1 MLEMSYP
8 PELRAFA
15 DEVRAFVR
23 AELPPETR
31 RKTIEHRPLEKREHV
46 EWQQKLFQRGWSVPA
61 WPREW
66 GGPGWSPLQRHVFN
80 EALSIEGAPEF
91 IPFGQT
97 MIAPVM
103 MAFGT
108 QEQKQ
113 KYLPRIAT
121 LEDFWC
127 QGFSEPNSGSDL
139 ASLRTKAVRDGDDWI
154 VTGQKIWTSY
164 AHEADMIFCL
174 VRTDP
179 TSKPQAGITMIV
191 FPMNLPGITIRPTIT
206 IDGGHTVN
214 EVFFDD
220 VRVPFANTIGEVNKG
235 WTCAKYLLGHERTSI
250 ARVGQSKRELAR
262 LKEIGAQVKVRGVP
276 LIETPVFRDKVA
288 RLEIDLMAL
297 DLLNYET
304 LVREEQGRPA
314 DTMPNYLKIHGSEIQ
329 QRLTELMMEA
339 AGPLAVPY
347 PDDVLEHMDSGN
359 DPLRPDWAA
368 TLAPT
373 YLKTRVVT
381 IYGGSNEIQRNVIAK
396 AELDL

>member
-1 MLEMSYP
+1 MMSTTLSE
-8 PELRAFA
+8 ELARFA
-15 DEVRAFVR
+15 DDVRTFVK

-31 RKTIEHRPLEKREHV
+31 RKTIEHRPLHKSEHV
-46 EWQQKLFQRGWSVPA
+46 VWQQKLHKKGWAVPS
-61 WPREW
+61 WPKAY
-66 GGPGWSPLQRHVFN
+66 GGPGWSPLQRHVFA
-80 EALSIEGAPEF
+80 EVLAEQGAPDF
-91 IPFGQT
+91 IPFGQA
-97 MIAPVM
+97 MIAPVL
-103 MAFGT
+103 MAFAT
-108 QEQKQ
+108 EEQKQ
-113 KYLPRIAT
+113 RYLPRIAT

-154 VTGQKIWTSY
+154 VSGQKIWTSY

-179 TSKPQAGITMIV
+179 AAKMQAGITMIV

-206 IDGGHTVN
+206 IDGGHSVN

-235 WTCAKYLLGHERTSI
+235 WTYAKYLLGHERTSI

-262 LKEIGAQVKVRGVP
+262 LKDIGRRQKVRGTP

-288 RLEIDLMAL
+288 LLEIDLMAL
-297 DLLNYET
+297 DLVNYEM
-304 LVREEQGRPA
+304 LVEEENGIAPG
-314 DTMPNYLKIHGSEIQ
+314 TTPNLLKIHGAEIQ

-339 AGPLAVPY
+339 AGPQALPY
-347 PDDVLEHMDSGN
+347 PDDVLQNMETGN
-359 DPLRPDWAA
+359 DPLRPDYAA